1 MLHSSREV
9 LVVVLVNAILASKFE
24 GESAILPS
32 TLNAIKLASAQ
43 SYQPEQ
49 SSTHPRSDEPHSKHV
64 GYDRTPL

>member
-32 TLNAIKLASAQ
+32 TLHAIKLASAQ

-49 SSTHPRSDEPHSKHV
+49 S
-64 GYDRTPL
+64 